1 MKTDSIY
8 DRCKSPSFY
17 TCSITFTNIYKSVLI
32 VSVILILV
40 CVRGV
45 LYMLT
50 EQVSFNQRKSS
61 LNLVICFKIMV
72 LNGNLEKKI

>member
-17 TCSITFTNIYKSVLI
+17 TCSITFTHTYKSVLI

-45 LYMLT
+45 L
-50 EQVSFNQRKSS
+50 FAD
-61 LNLVICFKIMV
+61 
-72 LNGNLEKKI
+72 